1 MKKKNR
7 FDLDSLEKAA
17 ARVRAKLKDFNDRW
31 DDVHSKEMNEK
42 GFFENQSLVDQYF
55 RELDEFLYNENNKN
69 EPK

>member
-1 MKKKNR
+1 MKKNKY
-7 FDLDSLEKAA
+7 DLDSLEKAA

-31 DDVHSKEMNEK
+31 DDAHSKEMNEK

-55 RELDEFLYNENNKN
+55 KELDEFLYKENNKN